1 MFARSCPLIVFVCLF
16 VMCIVSGLR
25 ISCMLSCVIYVL
37 CVRVGCVVS
46 GACSFLNVMLG
57 LSLVVL

>member
-1 MFARSCPLIVFVCLF
+1 
-16 VMCIVSGLR
+16 MCIVSGLR
-25 ISCMLSCVIYVL
+25 ISCMLSCVLYVL